1 MLTTRSPLFTLAM
14 RGVRGVAALPGLAKR
29 DWPASPVYMYNT
41 SMRIQNGHC
50 IPFFFMVSFT
60 IRS

>member
-1 MLTTRSPLFTLAM
+1 MLTTRSPLSTLAM

-41 SMRIQNGHC
+41 SMRI
-50 IPFFFMVSFT
+50 
-60 IRS
+60 